1 LCHIVHAAETP
12 GPVRAALLRDFS
24 GLFAIG
30 GTYLC
35 STFLPSY
42 KALLEACGFRRIP
55 AAQNRTWGTT
65 YLVDGYVLDLSSIGF
80 ERWIEAMVGGSALPT
95 ELDASAI
102 ESELREVLAH
112 WDDSHWL
119 ARSPLVRRFGMEPGP
134 ESDRPQRCREMVLS
148 ALTEARANSSPDKR
162 LAYHAVEL
170 AYLGDGSTRK
180 QAARQLAASRAT
192 FYRLVSRGVRGLAQT
207 LARPH

>member
-1 LCHIVHAAETP
+1 
-12 GPVRAALLRDFS
+12 
-24 GLFAIG
+24 
-30 GTYLC
+30 
-35 STFLPSY
+35 
-42 KALLEACGFRRIP
+42 
-55 AAQNRTWGTT
+55 
-65 YLVDGYVLDLSSIGF
+65 VDGYVLDLSSIGF

-112 WDDSHWL
+112 WDDSRWL